1 MRLTTHSKPGFARL
15 HPGLSAILVLS
26 LVIIGCN
33 RDKVTQY
40 NVTKDSAPAPAP
52 QSPMPGM
59 PPAGAPGGMGG
70 QIPGGGMGSGEV
82 PPPPRPANGL
92 KWTLPKGWT
101 EGSGGGMRFATLKPA
116 VAGKVEVSVVVLP
129 GPAGGELNN
138 VNRWRGQIGL
148 PPIDEAA
155 LDAARKTVKSKLGP
169 VSVFDF
175 TSDGQAKSRMVTGL
189 ITSADGN
196 TWFLKLTG
204 DADPVGKAKADFMKL
219 LETLRLD

>member
-1 MRLTTHSKPGFARL
+1 MSGA
-15 HPGLSAILVLS
+15 
-26 LVIIGCN
+26 
-33 RDKVTQY
+33 
-40 NVTKDSAPAPAP
+40 
-52 QSPMPGM
+52 MPG
-59 PPAGAPGGMGG
+59 GAMPGGMGA
-70 QIPGGGMGSGEV
+70 GGV

-101 EGSGGGMRFATLKPA
+101 EGAGGGMRYATLKPP
-116 VAGKVEVSVVVLP
+116 VPGKVELSVVVLP

-148 PPIDEAA
+148 PPVDEAA
-155 LDAARKTVKSKLGP
+155 LDGTRKTVKTKIGP

-175 TSDGQAKSRMVTGL
+175 TSEGQVKSRMVAGL